1 MPKVDEHFR
10 VKYEVGRFSA
20 EGIKAEGKGGTDGF
34 LFCSVVHLPDGGL
47 DVQTMSVDGRTGKNM
62 SAHEQ
67 FKIWLF
73 LTKRLAASADLEAW
87 AKAVCQ
93 TALDAFQTV
102 FTKAVAEPLSHVAK
116 VDRSQ

>member
-1 MPKVDEHFR
+1 MSTEHFR

-34 LFCSVVHLPDGGL
+34 LFCSVVHLPDGGV
-47 DVQTMSVDGRTGKNM
+47 DIQTMSLDGRNSKPM

-73 LTKRLAASADLEAW
+73 LTKRLAESVDLEAW

-93 TALDAFQTV
+93 TALDAFQQV
-102 FTKAVAEPLSHVAK
+102 FKVAVAEPLSHVVK
-116 VDRSQ
+116 VENRQ